1 MWLSLPI
8 HHLLQEMITT
18 TGCSPSAPNQV
29 VVKQQAASTTFMHT
43 RLCYAHIPHLVG
55 CQVLEYTKRLY
66 PSLFFPQPGV
76 SLPMLK
82 ASSDTVHWY
91 AQGQLWYPWV
101 TRGTTAVI
109 RAVRSLPHWKP
120 LLLDSRTAFKLRPL
134 PSVLAWATSI
144 YLTGHDLDSLT
155 WLPSLT

>member
-1 MWLSLPI
+1 MWPSLPI

-43 RLCYAHIPHLVG
+43 RLCYAHIPRLVG

-66 PSLFFPQPGV
+66 PSLFFPQPGA

-82 ASSDTVHWY
+82 ASSDTV
-91 AQGQLWYPWV
+91 QLSNLGLDCCDKSCEKPP
-101 TRGTTAVI
+101 
-109 RAVRSLPHWKP
+109 SLEA
-120 LLLDSRTAFKLRPL
+120 S
-134 PSVLAWATSI
+134 LAWFKNCLQAQAFALGACLSYIYIPYWSWPWLTDLTS
-144 YLTGHDLDSLT
+144 
-155 WLPSLT
+155 